1 MRDRAW
7 SGGLGCHGDKI
18 DFIRRS
24 WEATGRSD
32 PGGVDFTIFLQRWAE
47 RQQNQLRRCWREAWQ
62 SFLRR
67 TNKSLAR
74 ERGRGHWKRE
84 EGWTGGPR
92 TRGSRA
98 RLEMPWNTPARL
110 CKNSQSASSR
120 RPTRGREAPRMRAH
134 VCPDRLPPGLT
145 DSMCPEQSLSFLL
158 TAMYAFRNLKF
169 SSSPES
175 QRSESRDTSLL

>member
-32 PGGVDFTIFLQRWAE
+32 PGGVDFTVFLQRWAE

-74 ERGRGHWKRE
+74 ERGRGHWRE
-84 EGWTGGPR
+84 RKDEQGDQGPEEAEHAWKCPGTLLRASARRASLPRPDAPPGDGRRPGWGHMCAQTGCHLAWPIACAPN
-92 TRGSRA
+92 RA
-98 RLEMPWNTPARL
+98 CLSCWRL
-110 CKNSQSASSR
+110 C
-120 RPTRGREAPRMRAH
+120 T
-134 VCPDRLPPGLT
+134 
-145 DSMCPEQSLSFLL
+145 
-158 TAMYAFRNLKF
+158 
-169 SSSPES
+169 
-175 QRSESRDTSLL
+175 RSEI